1 MTPEERALYY
11 ETSAIV
17 EQESVKDTS
26 TFWFFIAGGVGGVI
40 LIGVLVYFLVRLKK
54 KNDLIVAK
62 VEKLSVD

>member
-17 EQESVKDTS
+17 DKESVKDTS
-26 TFWFFIAGGVGGVI
+26 TFWLFIAGGIVGVI
-40 LIGVLVYFLVRLKK
+40 LIGILVYFLIRLKK

-62 VEKLSVD
+62 VEKLTES